1 LIDMPDPG
9 RLRDST
15 QIELPCRS
23 LDGVR
28 DQLEAEHTVTVV
40 QPGDRQCRIIG
51 SPMEIKAVSEFLS
64 RQGIPL
70 P

>member
-1 LIDMPDPG
+1 MPDPG

-15 QIELPCRS
+15 QIELPCQS
-23 LDGVR
+23 LDGIR
-28 DQLEAEHTVTVV
+28 DQLEAKHTVTVV

-51 SPMEIKAVSEFLS
+51 SPIEIKAVNEFLS